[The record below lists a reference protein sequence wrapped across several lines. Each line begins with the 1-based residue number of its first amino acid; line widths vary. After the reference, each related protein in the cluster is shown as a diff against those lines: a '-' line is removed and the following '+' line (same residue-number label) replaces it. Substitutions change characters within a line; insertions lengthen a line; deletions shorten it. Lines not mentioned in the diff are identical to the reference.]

1 MKQAACN
8 LPGGVVRF
16 FMSAARTSAYDAVA
30 PFIGAGLSRLRF
42 GALPGGL
49 FLPALAI
56 MAAGIYFAS
65 TGGREKKE
73 EAHAGVT
80 GKPDGGA
87 ADA

>member
-1 MKQAACN
+1 M
-8 LPGGVVRF
+8 
-16 FMSAARTSAYDAVA
+16 
-30 PFIGAGLSRLRF
+30 RF

>member
-1 MKQAACN
+1 
-8 LPGGVVRF
+8 
-16 FMSAARTSAYDAVA
+16 MSAARTSAYDAVA
-30 PFIGAGLSRLRF
+30 PFIGAGLSLLRF

-49 FLPALAI
+49 FLPAI